1 MKVVCSVFVANF
13 LRKPI
18 LASRVTRQAR
28 TQSPVMN
35 SAPSSSSWLLW
46 LRNALILAA
55 VAAGAFWGVAELLT
69 PPLAATVST
78 PSLPK
83 TQLDD
88 IQRAAQAVDADFQK
102 AWAQQALSPV
112 GKTDDLTL
120 VRRLSLA
127 LTGSI
132 PSLQEL
138 RLLESLKGADVPQWW
153 LSHLLSDRRTSD
165 YLAER
170 LARVYVGIENG
181 PFLMYRRRRLVDWLS
196 DALQQNRPYDQI
208 ARSLIDSNGVW
219 TTNPEVNFVTVTN
232 ENKKGPDEVKLAAKV
247 SRAFLGVRIDCVQCH
262 DGKLGSTWKQ
272 TDFHQLAAFFGQAD
286 FNLTGLRDDP
296 KKNYQVRYLG
306 KTEEEKVLPVVPW
319 KPELL
324 PAKGTPRAK
333 LAAWVTAKDNKAF
346 ARALVN
352 RMWAL
357 LFNRPLI
364 APVDEIPLDG
374 PFPAGMELLA
384 DDFISHGYD
393 MQRLIRVIV
402 GTQVFQMS
410 SQSADPSHPVT
421 TAAENAWAA
430 FPVTRL
436 RPEQMA
442 GSVIQAASLST
453 IDAETHVLFRIKR
466 DLDVS
471 NFVKRYGDSGEDN
484 FDDAGGTIP
493 QRLLLMNGNMITTN
507 TGNNPFINASTRIS
521 MLSPDNATAVEAAY
535 LSIFT
540 RRPTPA
546 EASHFTS
553 LLATSK
559 SRNSRSSAMSDLYW
573 TLMNATEFSWNH

>member
-1 MKVVCSVFVANF
+1 
-13 LRKPI
+13 
-18 LASRVTRQAR
+18 
-28 TQSPVMN
+28 MN

-46 LRNALILAA
+46 LRNAAILGAL
-55 VAAGAFWGVAELLT
+55 AAGAFWAVAELLA
-69 PPLAATVST
+69 PPVPQHENDL
-78 PSLPK
+78 SLPPS
-83 TQLDD
+83 QLAD
-88 IQRAAQAVDADFQK
+88 IQHAAHVVDTDFAK
-102 AWAQQALSPV
+102 SWAQQQLQPV
-112 GKTDDLTL
+112 AKTDDLTL
-120 VRRLSLA
+120 VRRLSLS

-132 PSLQEL
+132 PSLQEI
-138 RLLESLKGADVPQWW
+138 RLLESLKDAELPQWW
-153 LSHLLSDRRTSD
+153 LSRLLSDRRTSN

-181 PFLMYRRRRLVDWLS
+181 PFLVYRRRRLVDWLS
-196 DALQQNRPYDQI
+196 DAIQQNRPYDQI

-219 TTNPEVNFVTVTN
+219 TTNPEVNFVTVTT

-262 DGKLGSTWKQ
+262 DGKLGSIWKQ
-272 TDFHQLAAFFGQAD
+272 SDFHQLAAFFGQAD
-286 FNLTGLRDDP
+286 FALNGLRDDP
-296 KKNYQVRYLG
+296 KQNYKVRYLG
-306 KTEEEKVLPVVPW
+306 KMEEEKIPALVPW

-324 PAKGTPRAK
+324 PTKGTPRAK
-333 LAAWVTAKDNKAF
+333 LAAWVTAKENKAF
-346 ARALVN
+346 ARAMVN

-357 LFNRPLI
+357 LFNRPLVT
-364 APVDEIPLDG
+364 PVDEIPLEG
-374 PFPAGMELLA
+374 PFPPGMEPLA
-384 DDFISHGYD
+384 DDFVAHGYD
-393 MQRLIRVIV
+393 LQRLIRVIV
-402 GTQVFQMS
+402 STQAFQMS
-410 SQSADPSHPVT
+410 SQSTDPAHPVT

-453 IDAETHVLFRIKR
+453 IDAETHVVFRIKR
-466 DLDVS
+466 DLDVA
-471 NFVKRYGDSGEDN
+471 NFVKRYGDSGEDT
-484 FDDAGGTIP
+484 FDDTGGTIP

-507 TGNNPFINASTRIS
+507 TGTNPLVNASTRIG
-521 MLSPDNATAVEAAY
+521 MLAPDNATAVETAY

-546 EASHFTS
+546 ETTHFTA

-559 SRNSRSSAMSDLYW
+559 STNSRANTMSDLYW

>member
-1 MKVVCSVFVANF
+1 
-13 LRKPI
+13 
-18 LASRVTRQAR
+18 
-28 TQSPVMN
+28 MN
-35 SAPSSSSWLLW
+35 SAPSTSSWLLW
-46 LRNALILAA
+46 LRNAVILGAL
-55 VAAGAFWGVAELLT
+55 AAGAFWGVAELLA
-69 PPLAATVST
+69 PPVAVVGSD
-78 PSLPK
+78 PGLPK
-83 TQLDD
+83 AQLEDL
-88 IQRAAQAVDADFQK
+88 QRTAQTVNADFDK
-102 AWAQQALSPV
+102 AWAQQQLQPA
-112 GKTDDLTL
+112 GKADDLTL

-132 PSLQEL
+132 PSLQEIRIL
-138 RLLESLKGADVPQWW
+138 QSLKGVDLPQWW

-181 PFLMYRRRRLVDWLS
+181 PLLMYRRRRLVDWLS
-196 DALQQNRPYDQI
+196 DAIQQNRPYDQI

-219 TTNPEVNFVTVTN
+219 TTNPEVNFVTVTK
-232 ENKKGPDEVKLAAKV
+232 EDKKGPDAVKLAAKV

-286 FNLTGLRDDP
+286 FALNGLRDDP
-296 KKNYQVRYLG
+296 KQSYKVRYLG
-306 KTEEEKVLPVVPW
+306 SPDEQKVPALVPW

-324 PAKGTPRAK
+324 PAKGTPRTK
-333 LAAWVTAKDNKAF
+333 LAAWVTAKENKAF
-346 ARALVN
+346 ARAMVN

-364 APVDEIPLDG
+364 APVDDIPLDG
-374 PFPAGMELLA
+374 PFPVGMELLA
-384 DDFISHGYD
+384 DDFLTHEYD
-393 MQRLIRVIV
+393 LQRLIRVIAN
-402 GTQVFQMS
+402 TKVFQLS
-410 SQSADPSHPVT
+410 SQSGDPDHPVT
-421 TAAENAWAA
+421 LATENAWAA

-453 IDAETHVLFRIKR
+453 IDAETHVIFRIKR
-466 DLDVS
+466 SIDVG

-484 FDDAGGTIP
+484 FEDAGGTIP

-521 MLSPDNATAVEAAY
+521 MLAPDNATAVDAAY

-540 RRPTPA
+540 RPPTAA
-546 EASHFTS
+546 EKTYFTG
-553 LLATSK
+553 LLASSK
-559 SRNSRSSAMSDLYW
+559 SANSRSTAMSDLYW

>member
-1 MKVVCSVFVANF
+1 MNF
-13 LRKPI
+13 
-18 LASRVTRQAR
+18 
-28 TQSPVMN
+28 
-35 SAPSSSSWLLW
+35 APSSSSWLLW
-46 LRNALILAA
+46 LRNGLILG
-55 VAAGAFWGVAELLT
+55 VLAAGACWGVAELLA
-69 PPLAATVST
+69 PPVV
-78 PSLPK
+78 K
-83 TQLDD
+83 TGSNPRLSKAQMED
-88 IQRAAQAVDADFQK
+88 IRRAAQAVDADFEQAWIKQQMQPVAK
-102 AWAQQALSPV
+102 A
-112 GKTDDLTL
+112 DDLTL
-120 VRRLSLA
+120 MRRLSLA

-138 RLLESLKGADVPQWW
+138 RMLESQKDADGPQWW

-196 DALQQNRPYDQI
+196 DAIQQNRPYDQI

-232 ENKKGPDEVKLAAKV
+232 ENNKGPDEVKLAAKV

-286 FNLTGLRDDP
+286 FALNGLRDDP
-296 KKNYQVRYLG
+296 KRTYQVRYLG
-306 KTEEEKVLPVVPW
+306 KNEEEKVPALVPW

-333 LAAWVTAKDNKAF
+333 LAAWVTAKENKAF
-346 ARALVN
+346 ARTLVN

-384 DDFISHGYD
+384 DDLIAHGYD
-393 MQRLIRVIV
+393 LQRLIRVIV
-402 GTQVFQMS
+402 STRAFQMS

-466 DLDVS
+466 DIDVG

-484 FDDAGGTIP
+484 FEDAGGTIP

-507 TGNNPFINASTRIS
+507 TGNNPLVNASTRIS
-521 MLSPDNATAVEAAY
+521 MLAPDNATAVEAAY

-540 RRPTPA
+540 RRPTAA
-546 EASHFTS
+546 EKTYFTG
-553 LLATSK
+553 LLSTSK
-559 SRNSRSSAMSDLYW
+559 SANARSTAMSDLCW

>member
-1 MKVVCSVFVANF
+1 
-13 LRKPI
+13 
-18 LASRVTRQAR
+18 
-28 TQSPVMN
+28 MN
-35 SAPSSSSWLLW
+35 SAPPSSSWLLW
-46 LRNALILAA
+46 LRNAAILGALA
-55 VAAGAFWGVAELLT
+55 VGAFLGVAELLA
-69 PPLAATVST
+69 PPVAAVESD
-78 PSLPK
+78 PRLPK
-83 TQLDD
+83 ALSED
-88 IQRAAQAVDADFQK
+88 IQRAAQLVNADFEK
-102 AWAQQALSPV
+102 AWAQQQMQPAA
-112 GKTDDLTL
+112 KTDDLTL

-132 PSLQEL
+132 PSLQEIRSL
-138 RLLESLKGADVPQWW
+138 ELLTGEDVPQWW

-196 DALQQNRPYDQI
+196 DAIQQNRPYDQI
-208 ARSLIDSNGVW
+208 ARALIDSNGVW

-232 ENKKGPDEVKLAAKV
+232 QMNNKGPDEVKLAAKV

-272 TDFHQLAAFFGQAD
+272 TDFHHLAAFFGQAD
-286 FNLTGLRDDP
+286 FALNGLRDDP
-296 KKNYQVRYLG
+296 KQNYQVRYLG
-306 KTEEEKVLPVVPW
+306 KMEEEKVPAMVPW

-333 LAAWVTAKDNKAF
+333 LAAWVTAKENKAF
-346 ARALVN
+346 ARAMVN

-364 APVDEIPLDG
+364 TPVDEIPLEG

-384 DDFISHGYD
+384 DDFISNGYD
-393 MQRLIRVIV
+393 IQRLIRVIA

-410 SQSADPSHPVT
+410 SQSGDPSHPVT
-421 TAAENAWAA
+421 VAAENAWAA

-466 DLDVS
+466 DIDVA

-484 FDDAGGTIP
+484 FDDGGGTIP
-493 QRLLLMNGNMITTN
+493 QRLLLMNGNMISTN
-507 TGNNPFINASTRIS
+507 TGNNPLINASTRIG

-540 RRPTPA
+540 RRPTPT
-546 EASHFTS
+546 EQTHFTG

-559 SRNSRSSAMSDLYW
+559 SRSARSSAMSDLYW

>member
-1 MKVVCSVFVANF
+1 
-13 LRKPI
+13 
-18 LASRVTRQAR
+18 
-28 TQSPVMN
+28 MN
-35 SAPSSSSWLLW
+35 SAPSTSSWLLW
-46 LRNALILAA
+46 LRNAVILGAL
-55 VAAGAFWGVAELLT
+55 AAGAFWGVAELLA
-69 PPLAATVST
+69 PPVAVVGSD
-78 PSLPK
+78 PGLPK
-83 TQLDD
+83 AQLEDL
-88 IQRAAQAVDADFQK
+88 QRTAQTVNADFDK
-102 AWAQQALSPV
+102 AWAQQQLQPA
-112 GKTDDLTL
+112 GKADDLTL

-132 PSLQEL
+132 PSLQEIRIL
-138 RLLESLKGADVPQWW
+138 QSLKGVDLPQWW

-181 PFLMYRRRRLVDWLS
+181 PLLMYRRRRLVDWLS
-196 DALQQNRPYDQI
+196 DAIQQNRPYDQI

-219 TTNPEVNFVTVTN
+219 TTNPEVNFVTVTK
-232 ENKKGPDEVKLAAKV
+232 EDKKGPDAVKLAAKV

-286 FNLTGLRDDP
+286 FALNGLRDDP
-296 KKNYQVRYLG
+296 KQSYKVRYLG
-306 KTEEEKVLPVVPW
+306 SPDEQKVPALVPW

-324 PAKGTPRAK
+324 PAKGTPRTK
-333 LAAWVTAKDNKAF
+333 LAAWVTAKENKAF
-346 ARALVN
+346 ARAMVN

-364 APVDEIPLDG
+364 APVDDIPLDG
-374 PFPAGMELLA
+374 PFPVGMELLA
-384 DDFISHGYD
+384 DDFLTHEYD
-393 MQRLIRVIV
+393 LQRLIRVIAN
-402 GTQVFQMS
+402 TKVFQLS
-410 SQSADPSHPVT
+410 SQSGDPDHPVT
-421 TAAENAWAA
+421 LATENAWAA

-442 GSVIQAASLST
+442 GSVIQAASLNT
-453 IDAETHVLFRIKR
+453 IDAETHVIFRIKR
-466 DLDVS
+466 SIDVG

-484 FDDAGGTIP
+484 FEDAGGTIP

-521 MLSPDNATAVEAAY
+521 MLAPDNATAVDAAY

-540 RRPTPA
+540 RPPTAA
-546 EASHFTS
+546 EKTYFTG
-553 LLATSK
+553 LLASSK
-559 SRNSRSSAMSDLYW
+559 SANSRSTAMSDLYW

>member
-1 MKVVCSVFVANF
+1 
-13 LRKPI
+13 
-18 LASRVTRQAR
+18 
-28 TQSPVMN
+28 MN
-35 SAPSSSSWLLW
+35 SAPSTSSWLLW
-46 LRNALILAA
+46 LRNAVILGAL
-55 VAAGAFWGVAELLT
+55 AAGAFWGVAELLA
-69 PPLAATVST
+69 PPVAVVGSD
-78 PSLPK
+78 PGLPK
-83 TQLDD
+83 AQLEDL
-88 IQRAAQAVDADFQK
+88 QRTAQTVNADFEK
-102 AWAQQALSPV
+102 AWVQQQVQPA
-112 GKTDDLTL
+112 GKADDLTL

-132 PSLQEL
+132 PSLQEIRIL
-138 RLLESLKGADVPQWW
+138 QSLKGVDLPQWW

-181 PFLMYRRRRLVDWLS
+181 PLLMYRRRRLVDWLS
-196 DALQQNRPYDQI
+196 DAIQQNRPYDQI

-219 TTNPEVNFVTVTN
+219 TTNPEVNFVTVTK
-232 ENKKGPDEVKLAAKV
+232 EDKKGPDAVKLAAKV

-286 FNLTGLRDDP
+286 FALNGLRDDP
-296 KKNYQVRYLG
+296 KQSYKVRYLG
-306 KTEEEKVLPVVPW
+306 RPDEQKVPALVPW

-324 PAKGTPRAK
+324 PAKGTPRTK
-333 LAAWVTAKDNKAF
+333 LAAWVTAKENKAF
-346 ARALVN
+346 ARAMVN

-364 APVDEIPLDG
+364 APVDDIPLDG
-374 PFPAGMELLA
+374 PFPVGMELLA
-384 DDFISHGYD
+384 DDFLTHGYD
-393 MQRLIRVIV
+393 LQRLIRVIAN
-402 GTQVFQMS
+402 TKVFQLP
-410 SQSADPSHPVT
+410 SQSGDPDHPVT
-421 TAAENAWAA
+421 LATENAWAA

-453 IDAETHVLFRIKR
+453 IDAETHVIFRIKR
-466 DLDVS
+466 SIDVG

-484 FDDAGGTIP
+484 FEDAGGTIP

-521 MLSPDNATAVEAAY
+521 MLAPDNATAVDAAY

-540 RRPTPA
+540 RPPTAA
-546 EASHFTS
+546 EKTYFTG
-553 LLATSK
+553 LLASSK
-559 SRNSRSSAMSDLYW
+559 SANSRSTAMSDLYW

>member
-1 MKVVCSVFVANF
+1 
-13 LRKPI
+13 
-18 LASRVTRQAR
+18 
-28 TQSPVMN
+28 MN
-35 SAPSSSSWLLW
+35 SAPSSPSWLLW
-46 LRNALILAA
+46 LRNAVILGALAA
-55 VAAGAFWGVAELLT
+55 AAFWGVAELLA
-69 PPLAATVST
+69 PPVGKASGSDPELTSDKLQ
-78 PSLPK
+78 SIR
-83 TQLDD
+83 DS
-88 IQRAAQAVDADFQK
+88 AQTVDADFAK
-102 AWAQQALSPV
+102 AWAQQQLQPTS
-112 GKTDDLTL
+112 KTDDLTL

-132 PSLQEL
+132 PSLQEI
-138 RLLESLKGADVPQWW
+138 RLLESLKGTDLPQWW

-219 TTNPEVNFVTVTN
+219 TTNPEVNFVTVTT

-262 DGKLGSTWKQ
+262 DGKLGTTWKQ

-286 FNLTGLRDDP
+286 FALNGLRDDP
-296 KKNYQVRYLG
+296 KQNYKVRYLG
-306 KTEEEKVLPVVPW
+306 KMEEEKVPALVPW

-324 PAKGTPRAK
+324 PSKGTPRAK
-333 LAAWVTAKDNKAF
+333 LATWVTAKENKAF
-346 ARALVN
+346 ARAMVN

-357 LFNRPLI
+357 LFNRPLVT
-364 APVDEIPLDG
+364 PVDEIPLTG
-374 PFPAGMELLA
+374 PFPPGMEPLA
-384 DDFISHGYD
+384 DDFLAHGYD
-393 MQRLIRVIV
+393 LQRLIRVIV
-402 GTQVFQMS
+402 STQAFQMS

-466 DLDVS
+466 DIDVQ
-471 NFVKRYGDSGEDN
+471 NFVKRYGDSGEDT
-484 FDDAGGTIP
+484 FDDSGGTIP
-493 QRLLLMNGNMITTN
+493 QRLLLMNGNMISDN
-507 TGNNPFINASTRIS
+507 TGNNPFINASTRIG
-521 MLSPDNATAVEAAY
+521 MLSPDNATAVETAY

-546 EASHFTS
+546 ETTHFETLLTS
-553 LLATSK
+553 SK
-559 SRNSRSSAMSDLYW
+559 SRNSRANTMSDLYW

>member
-1 MKVVCSVFVANF
+1 MN
-13 LRKPI
+13 P
-18 LASRVTRQAR
+18 AS
-28 TQSPVMN
+28 
-35 SAPSSSSWLLW
+35 PSLSWLLW
-46 LRNALILAA
+46 LRNAAILTAL
-55 VAAGAFWGVAELLT
+55 AAGAFWGVAELLA
-69 PPLAATVST
+69 PPVAKVTHA
-78 PSLPK
+78 PGLPK
-83 TQLDD
+83 AQLED
-88 IQRAAQAVDADFQK
+88 IQQTALAVDASFEK
-102 AWAQQALSPV
+102 VWTQQHIQPV
-112 GKTDDLTL
+112 GRTDDLTL
-120 VRRLSLA
+120 IRRLSLA
-127 LTGSI
+127 LTGTI

-138 RLLESLKGADVPQWW
+138 RTLESLKAADIPQWW

-196 DALQQNRPYDQI
+196 DSLQQNRPYDQI
-208 ARSLIDSNGVW
+208 ARSLIDSHGVW

-232 ENKKGPDEVKLAAKV
+232 QMNKKGPDEVKLAAKV

-286 FNLTGLRDDP
+286 FALNGLRDDP
-296 KKNYQVRYLG
+296 KRTYKVRYLG
-306 KTEEEKVLPVVPW
+306 QMEEEKIPAKVPW
-319 KPELL
+319 KSELL
-324 PAKGTPRAK
+324 PAKGSPREK
-333 LAAWVTAKDNKAF
+333 LATWVTAKENKAF
-346 ARALVN
+346 ARAMVN

-357 LFNRPLI
+357 LFNRPLVS
-364 APVDEIPLDG
+364 PVDEIPLDG
-374 PFPAGMELLA
+374 PFPPGMELLA

-393 MQRLIRVIV
+393 LQRLIRVIV
-402 GTQVFQMS
+402 STRAFQMS
-410 SQSADPSHPVT
+410 SQSADPGHPVT
-421 TAAENAWAA
+421 TAAENIWAA

-453 IDAETHVLFRIKR
+453 IDSDTHVLFRIKR
-466 DLDVS
+466 DLDVT
-471 NFVKRYGDSGEDN
+471 NFVKRYGDSGEDT
-484 FDDAGGTIP
+484 FDDGGGTIP

-507 TGNNPFINASTRIS
+507 TGSNPFLNAGTRIG
-521 MLSPDNATAVEAAY
+521 MLAPDNATAVETAY

-546 EASHFTS
+546 ESAHFTT
-553 LLATSK
+553 LLSSAK

>member
-1 MKVVCSVFVANF
+1 
-13 LRKPI
+13 
-18 LASRVTRQAR
+18 
-28 TQSPVMN
+28 MN
-35 SAPSSSSWLLW
+35 SAPSSSWLLW
-46 LRNALILAA
+46 LRNALILGAL
-55 VAAGAFWGVAELLT
+55 AAGAFWGVAELLA
-69 PPLAATVST
+69 PPVAAVGNEPRVS
-78 PSLPK
+78 K
-83 TQLDD
+83 AQLED
-88 IQRAAQAVDADFQK
+88 IQRAAHAVDADFAK
-102 AWAQQALSPV
+102 AWAQQGLKPV
-112 GKTDDLTL
+112 AKTDDLTL

-138 RLLESLKGADVPQWW
+138 RMLESLQSAEVPQWW

-196 DALQQNRPYDQI
+196 DAIQQNRPYDQI
-208 ARSLIDSNGVW
+208 ARSLIDSTGVW

-232 ENKKGPDEVKLAAKV
+232 QMNNKGPDEVKLAAKV

-286 FNLTGLRDDP
+286 FALNGLRDDP
-296 KKNYQVRYLG
+296 RENYKVRYLG
-306 KTEEEKVLPVVPW
+306 KTEEEKVPALVPW

-333 LAAWVTAKDNKAF
+333 LAAWVTAKENKAF
-346 ARALVN
+346 SRAMVN

-357 LFNRPLI
+357 LFNRPLVS
-364 APVDEIPLDG
+364 PVDEIPLEG

-384 DDFISHGYD
+384 DDFLAHGYD
-393 MQRLIRVIV
+393 LQRLIRVIV
-402 GTQVFQMS
+402 GTQAFQMS

-421 TAAENAWAA
+421 AAAENAWAA

-466 DLDVS
+466 DIDVA

-507 TGNNPFINASTRIS
+507 TGNNPLINASTRIS
-521 MLSPDNATAVEAAY
+521 MLAPDNATAVEAAY

-546 EASHFTS
+546 EQTHFTS
-553 LLATSK
+553 LLATSR
-559 SRNSRSSAMSDLYW
+559 SRSARSSAMSDLYW

>member
-1 MKVVCSVFVANF
+1 
-13 LRKPI
+13 
-18 LASRVTRQAR
+18 
-28 TQSPVMN
+28 MN
-35 SAPSSSSWLLW
+35 SALSTSNWLLW
-46 LRNALILAA
+46 LRNAVILGVLAA
-55 VAAGAFWGVAELLT
+55 AAFWGVAELLA
-69 PPLAATVST
+69 PPVPEVGSSLGVS
-78 PSLPK
+78 K
-83 TQLDD
+83 AQLND
-88 IQRAAQAVDADFQK
+88 IQKAAQVVNADFDK
-102 AWAQQALSPV
+102 AWAQQQLQPA
-112 GKTDDLTL
+112 GKADDLTL

-138 RLLESLKGADVPQWW
+138 RMLESLKGTDIPQWW

-181 PFLMYRRRRLVDWLS
+181 PFLMYRRRRLVAWLS
-196 DALQQNRPYDQI
+196 DAFQQNRPYDQI
-208 ARSLIDSNGVW
+208 ARALIDSNGVW
-219 TTNPEVNFVTVTN
+219 TTNPEVNFVTVTK
-232 ENKKGPDEVKLAAKV
+232 EDKKGPDAVKLAAKV

-286 FNLTGLRDDP
+286 FALNGLRDDP
-296 KKNYQVRYLG
+296 KRNYKVRYLG
-306 KTEEEKVLPVVPW
+306 RPDEQKVSPLVPW

-333 LAAWVTAKDNKAF
+333 LAAWVTAKENKAF
-346 ARALVN
+346 ARAIVN

-357 LFNRPLI
+357 LFNRPLVS
-364 APVDEIPLDG
+364 PVDEIPLEG

-384 DDFISHGYD
+384 DDFLAHGYD
-393 MQRLIRVIV
+393 LQRLIRVIV
-402 GTQVFQMS
+402 STQPFQMA
-410 SQSADPSHPVT
+410 SQSGDPAHPVT

-442 GSVIQAASLST
+442 GSVIQAASLRT
-453 IDAETHVLFRIKR
+453 IDAETHVLLRIKR
-466 DLDVS
+466 DIDVG

-484 FDDAGGTIP
+484 FEDAGGTIP
-493 QRLLLMNGNMITTN
+493 QRLLLMNGNMITNN
-507 TGNNPFINASTRIS
+507 TSNNAPLANASSRIS
-521 MLSPDNATAVEAAY
+521 MLAPDNATAVEAAY

-540 RRPTPA
+540 RRPTSA
-546 EASHFTS
+546 EQTYFTGQ
-553 LLATSK
+553 LAMSK
-559 SRNSRSSAMSDLYW
+559 SANSRSSAMSDLYW

>member
-1 MKVVCSVFVANF
+1 MKVCIERNVAKIV
-13 LRKPI
+13 RKPK
-18 LASRVTRQAR
+18 LESRVTRLAR
-28 TQSPVMN
+28 TQHLVMN
-35 SAPSSSSWLLW
+35 SAPSTSNWLLW
-46 LRNALILAA
+46 LRNAAILGALAA
-55 VAAGAFWGVAELLT
+55 AALGGVAELLA
-69 PPLAATVST
+69 PPLAAVRSA
-78 PSLPK
+78 PGIAK
-83 TQLDD
+83 TQLED
-88 IQRAAQAVDADFQK
+88 IQRTAQSVNADFEK
-102 AWAQQALSPV
+102 AWAQKHLQPAA
-112 GKTDDLTL
+112 KADDLAL

-132 PSLQEL
+132 PSLQEI
-138 RLLESLKGADVPQWW
+138 RTLESLKGVDVPQWW

-181 PFLMYRRRRLVDWLS
+181 PFLMYRRRRLVAWLS
-196 DALQQNRPYDQI
+196 DAIQQNRPYDQI
-208 ARSLIDSNGVW
+208 ASSLIDSKGVW
-219 TTNPEVNFVTVTN
+219 TTNPAVNFVTVTK
-232 ENKKGPDEVKLAAKV
+232 EEKKGPDAVKLAAKV

-286 FNLTGLRDDP
+286 FALNGLRDDP
-296 KKNYQVRYLG
+296 KQTYKVRYLG
-306 KTEEEKVLPVVPW
+306 KPEEEKVSPLVPW

-324 PAKGTPRAK
+324 PAKGTPRAQ
-333 LAAWVTAKDNKAF
+333 LATWVTAKENKAF

-364 APVDEIPLDG
+364 APVDDIPLDG

-384 DDFISHGYD
+384 DDFLSHGYD
-393 MQRLIRVIV
+393 IQRLIRVIV
-402 GTQVFQMS
+402 STKAFQIS
-410 SQSADPSHPVT
+410 SQSSDPSHPVT
-421 TAAENAWAA
+421 MAAENAWAA

-442 GSVIQAASLST
+442 GSVIQAASLNT
-453 IDAETHVLFRIKR
+453 IDAETHVLFRIRR
-466 DLDVS
+466 DIDVA

-484 FDDAGGTIP
+484 FEDAGGTIP

-507 TGNNPFINASTRIS
+507 TGNNPLINASTRIG
-521 MLSPDNATAVEAAY
+521 MLAPNNATAVEAAY

-546 EASHFTS
+546 EATHFTG

-559 SRNSRSSAMSDLYW
+559 SANSRSIAMSDLYW